1 MQGAMDGGIVAARG
15 ALVLMR
21 MIVFGLTLGITLI
34 SFQAYRKRP
43 SERLQYAFVGFAF
56 ISMGV
61 AVTSV
66 ITQLS
71 TGQTSP
77 LAGVFFQM
85 AETFP
90 FIIGFTMLYVS
101 LYR

>member
-1 MQGAMDGGIVAARG
+1 MADLTIWAAQG
-15 ALVLMR
+15 VLMLLR
-21 MIVFGLTLGITLI
+21 LTLFGLSLGLTVI

-77 LAGVFFQM
+77 LVGIFFQM

>member
-1 MQGAMDGGIVAARG
+1 MQSGVVFARG

-21 MIVFGLTLGITLI
+21 MVVFGLTLGITLI

-71 TGQTSP
+71 TGQTGA

-85 AETFP
+85 AETIP
-90 FIIGFTMLYVS
+90 FIIGFAMLYVS

>member
-1 MQGAMDGGIVAARG
+1 MVDTVGIARG

-21 MIVFGLTLGITLI
+21 MAVFGLSLGITLI

-43 SERLQYAFVGFAF
+43 SERLQYAFIGFAF

-61 AVTSV
+61 AISSV
-66 ITQLS
+66 ITQLGAS
-71 TGQTSP
+71 EADQLSLT
-77 LAGVFFQM
+77 FFQL
-85 AETFP
+85 AETVP
-90 FIIGFTMLYVS
+90 FIIGFTCLYLS

>member
-1 MQGAMDGGIVAARG
+1 MTTGVAIARG
-15 ALVLMR
+15 VLILMR
-21 MIVFGLTLGITLI
+21 MVVFGLTLGITLI

-43 SERLQYAFVGFAF
+43 SERLQYAFIGFAF

-61 AVTSV
+61 AISSV

-71 TGQTSP
+71 AGETGA
-77 LAGVFFQM
+77 LARVFFQM
-85 AETFP
+85 AETIP
-90 FIIGFTMLYVS
+90 FIIGFAMLYVS

>member
-1 MQGAMDGGIVAARG
+1 MADGVEIARSL
-15 ALVLMR
+15 LVLMR
-21 MIVFGLTLGITLI
+21 MAVFGLSLGITLI

-61 AVTSV
+61 AISSV
-66 ITQLS
+66 ITQL
-71 TGQTSP
+71 G
-77 LAGVFFQM
+77 AGNAGALTRTLFQL
-85 AETFP
+85 AETVP
-90 FIIGFTMLYVS
+90 FIIGFAMLYVS

>member
-1 MQGAMDGGIVAARG
+1 MVELVPIARG
-15 ALVLMR
+15 VLALMR
-21 MIVFGLTLGITLI
+21 LVTFALTLGITLI

-43 SERLQYAFVGFAF
+43 SDRLQYAFVGFAF

-61 AVTSV
+61 AITSV

-71 TGQTSP
+71 TGQTAP
-77 LAGVFFQM
+77 LVDVFFQM
-85 AETFP
+85 AETIP
-90 FIIGFTMLYVS
+90 FIIGFAMLYVS

>member
-1 MQGAMDGGIVAARG
+1 MTTGVAIARG
-15 ALVLMR
+15 VLILMR
-21 MIVFGLTLGITLI
+21 MVVFGLTLGITLI

-43 SERLQYAFVGFAF
+43 SEQLQSAFVGFAF

-61 AVTSV
+61 AISSV

-71 TGQTSP
+71 AGETGP
-77 LAGVFFQM
+77 LVRVFFQM
-85 AETFP
+85 AETIP
-90 FIIGFTMLYVS
+90 FIIGFAMLYVS